1 MEGRKGE
8 AAGDQKVEGRGLKR
22 RPEMGG
28 LRQEDLAGR
37 AGSPPLRTFWKVQ
50 SFKGRLYMAHK
61 ATSNNSLFRPGTAG
75 EG

>member
-1 MEGRKGE
+1 
-8 AAGDQKVEGRGLKR
+8 
-22 RPEMGG
+22 MGG